1 MGKAFSWCLVSVAIL
16 MAPAARSEEP
26 EKIRVV
32 LVGDSTMATRTGYGD
47 ALCQLFRPN
56 VTCVNLARGGRSSGS
71 FRAEGLW
78 DSMMAMLRDNSS
90 YGATY
95 VLIQFGH
102 NDQPGKPGRS
112 TDLVTEFPVNMARY
126 VDEVKSANAHVVL
139 MTPLTRRMFRNGV
152 LQNDL
157 KPWADATR
165 RVAETKRV
173 PLLDLNADSSAAVA
187 AMGSA
192 EANTFAVEP
201 PPDKIAQ
208 TSQSIDSAKAEP
220 NGSAPSKFDHTHL
233 GDKGASFFARM
244 VAREVVQAV
253 PSLAAHI
260 RTDNP
265 AK

>member
-1 MGKAFSWCLVSVAIL
+1 VI
-16 MAPAARSEEP
+16 
-26 EKIRVV
+26 
-32 LVGDSTMATRTGYGD
+32 LVGDSTMATRSGYGD
-47 ALCQLFRPN
+47 ALCQLFQPN
-56 VTCVNLARGGRSSGS
+56 VICINLARGGRSSGS

-78 DSMMAMLRDNSS
+78 DSMMVTLQDSAS
-90 YGATY
+90 YRATY
-95 VLIQFGH
+95 VLVQFGH

-112 TDLVTEFPVNMARY
+112 TDLATEFPVNMARY
-126 VDEVKSANAHVVL
+126 VDEVKSANAHIVL
-139 MTPLTRRMFRNGV
+139 MTPLTRRMFRSGV

-173 PLLDLNADSSAAVA
+173 PLLDLNAESSAAVA

-201 PPDKIAQ
+201 PPDKSAWAPQ
-208 TSQSIDSAKAEP
+208 AIDNTKAEP

-244 VAREVVQAV
+244 VARELVQAV
-253 PSLAAHI
+253 PAFAVHI
-260 RTDNP
+260 RADNP